1 MNRDSG
7 RSFVWIMIVIA
18 VGSLLLRI
26 AIEKLM
32 MFNIAQN
39 EANAQ
44 ANLKF
49 ISAALE
55 NYAKANQGV
64 FPNDFSLL
72 TKTTPPLLDNNYL
85 ALSPIK
91 GYNYICSRMDA
102 SGYAC
107 QAAPDKCKVTANL
120 IYSVSTG
127 GLLVSEPCSR
137 QD

>member
-1 MNRDSG
+1 MRRDSG
-7 RSFVWIMIVIA
+7 RSFVLIMIVIA
-18 VGSLLLRI
+18 VVSFLLRI

-32 MFNIAQN
+32 IFNIAQN
-39 EANAQ
+39 ETNAQ
-44 ANLKF
+44 SNLKF

-55 NYAKANQGV
+55 NYAKAHKGD

-91 GYNYICSRMDA
+91 GYNYGCSRLDA

-107 QAAPDKCKVTANL
+107 EALPDKCKLTANM
-120 IYSVSTG
+120 IYSVTTG
-127 GLLVSEPCSR
+127 GLVVSEPCSR